1 MARATRRQ
9 PSQSQRPANTQ
20 SQRAGPSRTQANRRA
35 RVESD
40 DEAEEIPAQMD
51 VDDDSDNAE
60 GADGGEEDVSD
71 LNGRFLLDIVFIAI
85 VL

>member
-1 MARATRRQ
+1 M
-9 PSQSQRPANTQ
+9 
-20 SQRAGPSRTQANRRA
+20 
-35 RVESD
+35 ESD

-71 LNGRFLLDIVFIAI
+71 LNRRFLLDIVFIAI